1 MASQELLDRRL
12 ERVVEIL
19 EILQPM
25 RTEGHASLRRMME
38 KAKTSLLACLRE
50 KLEKSDS
57 GREWRRRIEGLQA
70 TT

>member
-1 MASQELLDRRL
+1 MASQELLNRRL
-12 ERVVEIL
+12 ERVVETL

-38 KAKTSLLACLRE
+38 KAKTSLLICLRE
-50 KLEKSDS
+50 KLGESDS
-57 GREWRRRIEGLQA
+57 GRGWRRRIEGLQA